1 MFECDPVQFPFLFV
15 LLNFHLI
22 QFFWLVSVHQT
33 IFIIGDVSNTEFD
46 TFWFA
51 AVGIQTTEPN
61 LTNGALAA
69 SWILGGE
76 PGVCFKL
83 IYAVLCLPSRFENCI
98 F

>member
-1 MFECDPVQFPFLFV
+1 MNTTSQRLMSNRGTTSGQTRGKFISNYLYNWRCMKYRVRH
-15 LLNFHLI
+15 LLR
-22 QFFWLVSVHQT
+22 
-33 IFIIGDVSNTEFD
+33 
-46 TFWFA
+46 FA

-69 SWILGGE
+69 SWILGGG

-83 IYAVLCLPSRFENCI
+83 IYAVLLCLPSKFENCI